1 MTVAAFIT
9 NPIND
14 EEEKVYIPISTE
26 GFFRDYWMIGVKEL
40 NLKWV
45 NVFGDG
51 IEIEESDLN
60 DVLSELSHLK
70 DWANNF
76 FGKDLEEHREYMT
89 RRIDLL
95 EKRLIQIFKRKD
107 AIVFVG

>member
-1 MTVAAFIT
+1 MTVAAFIK

-14 EEEKVYIPISTE
+14 EEEKIYIPLSTE
-26 GFFRDYWMIGVKEL
+26 CFFRDYWMVGVKEL

-45 NVFGDG
+45 NVFRDG
-51 IEIEESDLN
+51 IEIEEADLN

-95 EKRLIQIFKRKD
+95 EKGLIQIFKRKNV
-107 AIVFVG
+107 IVFVG